1 MDYRTLGN
9 SGCAVSSL
17 CLGTMT
23 FGVEADETVAHQQ
36 LDRFVEAGGTLVD
49 TADVY
54 GDGRSEQIVG
64 RWFAR
69 RPAEVTEPVVL
80 ATKGR
85 FNLSGDNSPNGA
97 GLSARHLTRAL
108 DASLRRLGLDTVD
121 LYQVHAFDALT
132 PMEETLRTLDQ
143 FVRAGKIRYYGLS
156 NFTGWQLTKAVH
168 LARALNVTGPV
179 TLQPQYSLLAREIE
193 WEIVPAVL
201 DAGMGML
208 PWSPLGGGWLS
219 GKYRRDQR
227 PTGAT
232 RLGEDP
238 GRGMEAYDRRG
249 TDRTWHVIDA
259 VQKVAEDRGVSMA
272 EVALAWVTARP
283 GVSSTILGARTLDQL
298 EANLRSAGLHLTAA
312 ETAALDAASDPHPV
326 DYPYGELGIDQR
338 SRTLGAY
345 PPCEMVGGPIGSP
358 VRFRQARIREKPRR
372 EEAHDVASTAPL
384 LDHWFRGRRR
394 PLRVGAAVLAGAE
407 HGPGPAG
414 HRRCGP
420 SVRLLR
426 VRGTSRARVRRPP
439 RDRGGP
445 DALGPRDAGRPGVPC
460 TPGRVTDGSA
470 GRAASIAR
478 PGWGVR
484 ATSPASRAR
493 VTGTVNLRRKPGQ
506 RGSGQRRPMVE

>member
-1 MDYRTLGN
+1 MLGG

-23 FGVEADETVAHQQ
+23 FGVETDESGAHQQ
-36 LDRFVEAGGTLVD
+36 LDRFIEAGGTMVD

-54 GDGRSEQIVG
+54 GGGRSEEIIG
-64 RWFAR
+64 RWLSAR
-69 RPAEVTEPVVL
+69 PSEVTDRVVL

-85 FNLSGDNSPNGA
+85 FATHPGPNGS

-108 DASLRRLGLDTVD
+108 DASLSRLGLESVD
-121 LYQVHAFDALT
+121 LYQVHAYDPLT
-132 PMEETLRTLDQ
+132 PLEETLRTLDQ

-168 LARALNVTGPV
+168 LARALNVAEPV
-179 TLQPQYSLLAREIE
+179 TLQPQYSLLARDIE

-201 DAGMGML
+201 DARMGLL

-227 PTGAT
+227 PSGAT

-272 EVALAWVTARP
+272 EVALAWVTGRP

-298 EANLRSAGLHLTAA
+298 ETNLRSADLHLTAA

-326 DYPYGELGIDQR
+326 DYPYGELGVDQR
-338 SRTLGAY
+338 SRSL
-345 PPCEMVGGPIGSP
+345 PES
-358 VRFRQARIREKPRR
+358 
-372 EEAHDVASTAPL
+372 
-384 LDHWFRGRRR
+384 
-394 PLRVGAAVLAGAE
+394 
-407 HGPGPAG
+407 
-414 HRRCGP
+414 
-420 SVRLLR
+420 
-426 VRGTSRARVRRPP
+426 
-439 RDRGGP
+439 
-445 DALGPRDAGRPGVPC
+445 
-460 TPGRVTDGSA
+460 
-470 GRAASIAR
+470 
-478 PGWGVR
+478 
-484 ATSPASRAR
+484 
-493 VTGTVNLRRKPGQ
+493 
-506 RGSGQRRPMVE
+506 